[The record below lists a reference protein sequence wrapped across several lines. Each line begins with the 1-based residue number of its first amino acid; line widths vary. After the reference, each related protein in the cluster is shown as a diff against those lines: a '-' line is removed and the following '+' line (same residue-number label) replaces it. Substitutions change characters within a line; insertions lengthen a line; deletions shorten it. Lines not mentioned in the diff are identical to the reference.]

1 MQHVHCPRDLLT
13 KMASRAVTYCALL
26 ALHWQAEED
35 EIAALRVRSTV
46 VPLFRDHPTVLSSHG
61 LPRGVVCDQG
71 EVWSVGGANHTHMV

>member
-1 MQHVHCPRDLLT
+1 MVAGLGIILYSDVNHGV
-13 KMASRAVTYCALL
+13 V
-26 ALHWQAEED
+26 
-35 EIAALRVRSTV
+35 ALRLHVRTHSYTV